1 MKPASRWRK
10 RALPALGIL
19 LIGLLWGVGVY
30 AFDVPEYIIPSPW
43 LVATTLARDF
53 RTILANLVPT
63 AIESLAGF
71 VIGNLAS
78 IVIATIF
85 VHQKTVQEAFF
96 PIAILI
102 RSIPIVAV
110 APILVLMFGNDMTP
124 KIAIASAA
132 QIHSCTLPS

>member
-1 MKPASRWRK
+1 MKSASRWRK
-10 RALPALGIL
+10 RALPAIGIL

-30 AFDVPEYIIPSPW
+30 AFEVPEYIIPSPW

-71 VIGNLAS
+71 VIGNVAS

-96 PIAILI
+96 PIAIL
-102 RSIPIVAV
+102 
-110 APILVLMFGNDMTP
+110 FGNVKDR
-124 KIAIASAA
+124 S
-132 QIHSCTLPS
+132 S